1 MKKYTAIIFISAVL
15 FSTNIFANQM
25 GASMPVKAIGA
36 SIDYIH
42 SFEGDKRNDGAVFLS
57 GKAGYFGFFSFLA
70 SADAG
75 YKIREK
81 SYSGKLGLQTMI
93 LFAGIEAGFASKYKT
108 DDDSKKYFPGA
119 YTGLC
124 FTYPENQDS
133 LISAAAGFNFYSH
146 KSENEFYFKLGY
158 LIDFSD

>member
-15 FSTNIFANQM
+15 FNTNIFANQM
-25 GASMPVKAIGA
+25 GASIPVKAIGT

-42 SFEGDKRNDGAVFLS
+42 SFDGDKRNDGAVFLS

-81 SYSGKLGLQTMI
+81 SYCGKLGLQTMI

-108 DDDSKKYFPGA
+108 EDNGKKYFPGF

-124 FTYPENQDS
+124 LTYPVHSDS
-133 LISAAAGFNFYSH
+133 LICAGAGFNLYSR

-158 LIDFSD
+158 LFNFAD

>member
-1 MKKYTAIIFISAVL
+1 MIKLIAVSL
-15 FSTNIFANQM
+15 LATLVFSSEIFANQM
-25 GASMPVKAIGA
+25 GASMPVKAIGT

-42 SFEGDKRNDGAVFLS
+42 SFDGDKRNDGAVFLS

-93 LFAGIEAGFASKYKT
+93 LFAGIEAGFSSKYKT

-124 FTYPENQDS
+124 FTYPANSSS
-133 LISAAAGFNFYSH
+133 LISAAAGFNFYSR

-158 LIDFSD
+158 LFNFAD